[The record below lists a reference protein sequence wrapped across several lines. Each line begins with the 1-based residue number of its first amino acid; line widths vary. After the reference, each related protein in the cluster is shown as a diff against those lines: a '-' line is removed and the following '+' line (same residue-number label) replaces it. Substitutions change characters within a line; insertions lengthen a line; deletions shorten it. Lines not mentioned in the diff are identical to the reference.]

1 MGETIPKGNVVMDS
15 LKEGLE
21 AQLGKGLAPK
31 LKKRRPPR
39 RCIDCNKKISYGATR
54 CHPCHT
60 LATPPSPQP
69 YCVDCDK
76 PCSHGSTRCIQCS
89 KQRQRMILKKSP
101 DYRFVNYQ
109 GYVHVTD
116 DEGRRVLEHRLVMAK
131 HLGRP
136 LKKGET
142 VHHMNGIRDDNSIE
156 NLELWTGD
164 HPCGVRVKDLKEWCI
179 KWLAKYDIK
188 VQEVINEETME

>member
-1 MGETIPKGNVVMDS
+1 MPS
-15 LKEGLE
+15 
-21 AQLGKGLAPK
+21 APT
-31 LKKRRPPR
+31 

-54 CHPCHT
+54 CGSCYGIR
-60 LATPPSPQP
+60 LRRAYRQA
-69 YCVDCDK
+69 YCFDCDK
-76 PCSHGSTRCIQCS
+76 PCSRGATRCIQCS
-89 KQRQRMILKKSP
+89 NQRQGQQCSTTPEEKRAARAKKSP

-109 GYVHVTD
+109 GYVHVND

-142 VHHMNGIRDDNSIE
+142 VHHMNGIRGDNSID

-188 VQEVINEETME
+188 VQAVINEETME